1 MPIPSFADAVLTS
14 MFRLCQFDG
23 VAYTP
28 KCTDFGGRD
37 VAGIFSTKL
46 AERPFVGEMHNGN
59 VKTIKNVNN
68 VRFSNGFVDR
78 FHHYFF
84 WLCFRLSVDWENHF
98 DLCNSVIDVVRG
110 DHVRGLRVCFET
122 HRCTS
127 TSEKLK
133 A

>member
-28 KCTDFGGRD
+28 KCINFGGRD

-46 AERPFVGEMHNGN
+46 AGRPFVGEVHNGN

-68 VRFSNGFVDR
+68 VRFLNGFVDR
-78 FHHYFF
+78 FHRYFF
-84 WLCFRLSVDWENHF
+84 LAV
-98 DLCNSVIDVVRG
+98 
-110 DHVRGLRVCFET
+110 FET
-122 HRCTS
+122 FPWTEKIILTRATS
-127 TSEKLK
+127 
-133 A
+133 